1 MKIFKTIQETTAY
14 LQKLRAQKYSIG
26 FVPTMGAL
34 HLGHVSL
41 IERAKKENNMTVCSI
56 FVNPTQFNDI
66 KDLEKYPRTLE
77 TDIQKLEVATC
88 DILFSPSVDEMY
100 PQKDNTNISILS
112 GIDLGYMETVMEG
125 KFRANHFKGVA
136 TIVNKLF
143 NIINPDVAYFGEK
156 DFQQLAIISELV
168 RKKKFPIQI
177 IGCPTVRENDGLA
190 MSSRNV
196 HLSSKERKEATL
208 ISKTLFEAQKKTKEF
223 TVNDLKKWIFINLQQ
238 SKMMGVE
245 YVEIVDSQ
253 TILPVENWN
262 DAQQIRVC
270 VAVKLGKTRLID
282 NVALK

>member
-1 MKIFKTIQETTAY
+1 MKIFNTIQETTIY
-14 LQKLRAQKYSIG
+14 LQSLKAQGKSIG

-41 IERAKKENNMTVCSI
+41 IARAKKENDIAICSI

-77 TDIQKLEVATC
+77 TDIQKLETATC
-88 DILFSPSVDEMY
+88 DVLFSPSVDEMY
-100 PQKDNTNISILS
+100 PQKDNAKVPILS
-112 GIDLGYMETVMEG
+112 GIDFGYMETVMEG
-125 KFRANHFKGVA
+125 KFRTNHFKGVA

-156 DFQQLAIISELV
+156 DFQQLAIIKELV
-168 RKKKFPIQI
+168 RQKNFPIRI
-177 IGCPTVRENDGLA
+177 IGCPTIRENDGLA

-196 HLSSKERKEATL
+196 HLSSEERKKAAL

-223 TVNDLKKWIFINLQQ
+223 TVNDLKKWIFVNLQQ
-238 SKMMGVE
+238 SQMMDVE
-245 YVEIVDSQ
+245 YVEIVNSQ
-253 TILPVENWN
+253 TLLSVEHWG